1 MNKIILISHGHYAK
15 EALASAEMIVG
26 KQEGCY
32 SISVTD
38 DKGVDEVERE
48 LLEIYDSLKNEEKV
62 LILCDIFGGTPSNVA
77 VRFLMTHPQIQ
88 VISGFNLPM
97 LLDVL
102 LSRESSLEEVAN
114 KIVKMYT
121 DTIININKTL
131 NDQVVEPEIEGEKI
145 EL

>member
-1 MNKIILISHGHYAK
+1 MINIILISHGHYAR

-26 KQEGCY
+26 KQEDCY

-38 DKGVDEVERE
+38 DKGVEKVEQDF
-48 LLEIYDSLKNEEKV
+48 LEIYDGLNNKDKV

-77 VRFLMTHPQIQ
+77 VRFLMQHPEVQ

-97 LLDVL
+97 LLDIF
-102 LSRESSLEEVAN
+102 LSRGSALRDVADRI
-114 KIVKMYT
+114 KPMYT
-121 DTIININKTL
+121 DTIVDINRSL
-131 NDQVVEPEIEGEKI
+131 NSQEEIVTEQDSF